1 MYCVEEAPMAVRR
14 SSASVWS
21 RWLNCGL
28 AALFLFISVPAAV
41 ACPLCYEAARQVVTI
56 GQQLDMADQVV
67 LAVPLAGAKFRIVEI
82 VKGINAAGDVIADQV
97 TGLDTAAAAD
107 GDPYL
112 LIRDAAALQWTS
124 VGTIQAGYT
133 DWLRQ
138 LVATIR
144 VKGDRPRP
152 TWPMNR
158 QTSLTL
164 SYDGWRQRVAI
175 VLPYLEKSDPL
186 AAQIAWGE
194 LARAPYVMMDV
205 ARSRI
210 DATVVENWLDN
221 PKLVS
226 RHAAYTLLLGFAGSA
241 DDVARIERRIEAA
254 WNAHDSTNLAAMIGA
269 DLELRGP
276 SRVEWVETKYFADR
290 TRTMPEIEAALLAL
304 NVHGDANRTVS
315 RERVIQAY
323 RTFIREH
330 PPMAGFVATQLA
342 DWNYWGATTDYMAL
356 LKSNTIQ
363 DPASEF
369 AVVNYLQRSAAA
381 KAAVQ

>member
-1 MYCVEEAPMAVRR
+1 MLHSFCPISKIRPARR
-14 SSASVWS
+14 PD
-21 RWLNCGL
+21 RMG
-28 AALFLFISVPAAV
+28 
-41 ACPLCYEAARQVVTI
+41 R
-56 GQQLDMADQVV
+56 
-67 LAVPLAGAKFRIVEI
+67 AGAR
-82 VKGINAAGDVIADQV
+82 
-97 TGLDTAAAAD
+97 
-107 GDPYL
+107 PY
-112 LIRDAAALQWTS
+112 
-124 VGTIQAGYT
+124 
-133 DWLRQ
+133 
-138 LVATIR
+138 
-144 VKGDRPRP
+144 
-152 TWPMNR
+152 
-158 QTSLTL
+158 
-164 SYDGWRQRVAI
+164 
-175 VLPYLEKSDPL
+175 
-186 AAQIAWGE
+186 
-194 LARAPYVMMDV
+194 APMDV

-210 DATVVENWLDN
+210 DATLVENWLDN

-323 RTFIREH
+323 RTFIRER

-381 KAAVQ
+381 KAACSIDRRPMAPRLLVKFQPAGERAEPSSSGSLSGPKQASLCADGCANLFSIFFLPAR